1 MPKKRRKQRNNAAF
15 YQKND
20 FDYKAKTI
28 FGSGIET
35 KVDNHSKYNI
45 NKNKQC
51 NISINEGEKKDERK
65 YVK

>member
-1 MPKKRRKQRNNAAF
+1 M
-15 YQKND
+15 KNI
-20 FDYKAKTI
+20 FEKIVSLLKTI

-65 YVK
+65 YCLNISRKK